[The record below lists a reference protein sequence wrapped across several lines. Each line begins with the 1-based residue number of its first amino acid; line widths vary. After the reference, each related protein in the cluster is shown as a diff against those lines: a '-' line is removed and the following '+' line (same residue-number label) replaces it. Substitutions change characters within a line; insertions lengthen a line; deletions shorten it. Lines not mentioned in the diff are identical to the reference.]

1 MPPGAPGHQPGA
13 MSSISPLLP
22 VHSVTVDVT
31 VESATPAAQP
41 PSPRL
46 GHRLLGIVIVLVG
59 LTALAVAYLAS
70 VPASAAL
77 R

>member
-1 MPPGAPGHQPGA
+1 
-13 MSSISPLLP
+13 MSSTTPLLAARQ
-22 VHSVTVDVT
+22 VTVDVT
-31 VESATPAAQP
+31 VESATPVAQP

-46 GHRLLGIVIVLVG
+46 GHRLLGLAIVLIG
-59 LTALAVAYLAS
+59 LAALAVAYLAS

>member
-1 MPPGAPGHQPGA
+1 
-13 MSSISPLLP
+13 MSSTTPIFTARP
-22 VHSVTVDVT
+22 VTVDVT
-31 VESATPAAQP
+31 VERATPAAQP

-46 GHRLLGIVIVLVG
+46 GYRLLGLVIVLIG
-59 LTALAVAYLAS
+59 LTALAIAYLAS

>member
-1 MPPGAPGHQPGA
+1 
-13 MSSISPLLP
+13 MSTTSPLLP
-22 VHSVTVDVT
+22 RPPVTVDVT
-31 VESATPAAQP
+31 VESATPLTQP

-46 GHRLLGIVIVLVG
+46 GHRLLGAVIVLIG
-59 LTALAVAYLAS
+59 LTALVVAYLAS